1 MGFDGFFF
9 GRLDYAD
16 DAKRKQYKTREMVWR
31 GSESLG
37 SSTDLF
43 TGVLYHLYSP
53 PNGFC
58 FDSRTRC
65 IDQPIMVSKMCA
77 CMCVCICVCV
87 CVCVCVYVCVCV

>member
-1 MGFDGFFF
+1 MGFDGLFF

-16 DAKRKQYKTREMVWR
+16 YAKRKQDRTSEMVWR

-43 TGVLYHLYSP
+43 TGVLYNLYSP
-53 PNGFC
+53 PSGFC

-65 IDQPIMVSKMCA
+65 TDQPIMVF
-77 CMCVCICVCV
+77 
-87 CVCVCVYVCVCV
+87 